1 MAKSPESI
9 RTELLA
15 DYERLLP
22 TLDLS
27 EGSVERDVFIE
38 APLAGVIAPAWLQ
51 LNMLETYFNIHS
63 DPESVPAAFM
73 DQFVI
78 DNYNIGRVTA
88 TSSRGVAVFYSESFG
103 ETLTIPQGTRIQTQ
117 GSSPIIYV
125 TAASKTFSVVDA
137 VVYLNP
143 FTKRYEFP
151 VTVVASNSGVGYG
164 VGANT
169 LTVVV
174 DNIQGVSGVTN
185 TASISDGN
193 PGETNTQYISR
204 AYRTYVGRTIDTT
217 AGLDAFVGS
226 FTSSY
231 KILKFGDAEFTRSNY
246 PASIDVYFPIETEET
261 ATQDFVIP
269 LANFTGSFIF
279 ELQPVMNIS
288 SVVGDV
294 SGALVDTAYSLVKD
308 TGILSYS
315 TRSKDGIS
323 FSSPGISD
331 TKVTVTYT
339 YNSYLTVF
347 QSQIE
352 QPSTK
357 KHGRDILARRANK
370 VVIDVSFD
378 AKYEQ
383 GADPTSVQLSV
394 ESALRTQ
401 IDGGDLGE
409 LIEKITTYTTAK
421 VAGITVIDYS
431 SYTLTPIGGGTV
443 NTQGDVELTQKDYP
457 ELGTVTITPIT

>member
-9 RTELLA
+9 RTELIT
-15 DYERLLP
+15 DYEKLIP

-63 DPESVPAAFM
+63 DPESVPETFM
-73 DQFVI
+73 DQFVQ
-78 DNYNIGRVTA
+78 DNYSISRVTA
-88 TSSRGVAVFYSESFG
+88 TSSRGVATFYSESFS
-103 ETLTIPQGTRIQTQ
+103 ETINIPQGIRIQTL
-117 GSSPIIYV
+117 GASPIVYV
-125 TAASKTFSVVDA
+125 TTTSRTFSVVDA
-137 VVYLNP
+137 IVYLNP
-143 FTKRYEFP
+143 FTKRYEFQ
-151 VTVVASNSGVGYG
+151 VTVVAANAGPGYG

-169 LTVVV
+169 LTSIL
-174 DNIQGVSGVTN
+174 DNIQGISGVVN
-185 TASISDGN
+185 TYAISDGN
-193 PGETNTQYISR
+193 PGETNTQYITR

-231 KILKFGDAEFTRSNY
+231 KILKFGDSEFVRSNY
-246 PASIDVYFPIETEET
+246 PSSIDVYFPIETEET
-261 ATQDFVIP
+261 VTQDFTIP
-269 LANFTGSFIF
+269 VANFTGSFTF
-279 ELQPVMNIS
+279 NSQPVMNIT

-294 SGALVDTAYSLVKD
+294 SGALAETGYSLLRD

-315 TRSKDGIS
+315 TRSADGIK
-323 FSSPGISD
+323 FLSPGISD

-339 YNSYLTVF
+339 YNSYLSTF
-347 QSQIE
+347 QTQIS
-352 QPSTK
+352 QPSNN

-370 VVIDVSFD
+370 VIINVVFD
-378 AKYEQ
+378 AKLEQ
-383 GADPTSVQLSV
+383 GADQTTVELSV

-401 IDGGDLGE
+401 IDGGELGE
-409 LIEKITTYTTAK
+409 LQEKITLYGVAK
-421 VAGITVIDYS
+421 VAGITAVDYS
-431 SYTLTPIGGGTV
+431 SFTLIPSGGGIV

-457 ELGTVTITPIT
+457 EFGTLTLTPI